1 MLYVNICCRVI
12 YSFFSEFNKENKMD
26 QRAKSSSGEKGDEGN
41 EEDPEFLEE
50 LDESAEDEDEGDE
63 FEVGDEYDE
72 NQVSRQIQEPTDL
85 KQKTVSRATAV
96 WEHYKP
102 RLLTN
107 GARVAYLCSP
117 NPTIIA
123 HSEANKDAF
132 NHIAVEEFIKRVIL
146 PRRLQS
152 REDPNVTL
160 AKLVDIFWEVC
171 ERER

>member
-1 MLYVNICCRVI
+1 MSMLFHMLYVNICCLVI
-12 YSFFSEFNKENKMD
+12 YSFFSEFNIENKMD

-50 LDESAEDEDEGDE
+50 LDESAEDKDEGDE

-123 HSEANKDAF
+123 HSEANKDAL
-132 NHIAVEEFIKRVIL
+132 I
-146 PRRLQS
+146 
-152 REDPNVTL
+152 TL
-160 AKLVDIFWEVC
+160 LSKNSSKE
-171 ERER
+171 